1 MPNMNAFSY
10 LEKHCIFKN
19 DFTEYIHVPESYFAY
34 LCQETPSYGRSH
46 RAEYKTF
53 FFFFFN

>member
-1 MPNMNAFSY
+1 MLSAIY
-10 LEKHCIFKN
+10 KKCIFKN

-34 LCQETPSYGRSH
+34 LCQETSSYGWSH

-53 FFFFFN
+53 FLIFLS